1 MAKVKLKLFGLLRI
15 DSGIKELELEASTVR
30 ELYPLLLKELRRHD
44 PKCSLEEKDLRAC
57 VVAVNDRRVKPGARL
72 SPGDV
77 VCLLPPVA
85 GG

>member
-1 MAKVKLKLFGLLRI
+1 MRVKVKLFGLLRI
-15 DSGIKELELEASTVR
+15 DSGIKEV
-30 ELYPLLLKELRRHD
+30 ELYPLLLAEMRRRD
-44 PKCSLEEKDLRAC
+44 PECSLEEKDLKAC
-57 VVAVNDRRVKPGARL
+57 VVAVNERRAKPGTKL

>member
-1 MAKVKLKLFGLLRI
+1 MRVKVKLFGLLRI
-15 DSGIKELELEASTVR
+15 DSGIKEVELEASTVR
-30 ELYPLLLKELRRHD
+30 ELYPLLLAEMLRRD
-44 PKCSLEEKDLRAC
+44 PECSLDEKDLRAC
-57 VVAVNDRRVKPGARL
+57 VVAVNEQRAKPGTKL

>member
-1 MAKVKLKLFGLLRI
+1 MSVKVKFFGLLRI
-15 DSGIKELELEASTVR
+15 DSGIKELELEADTVR
-30 ELYPLLLKELRRHD
+30 DIYPKLLEEMHRRD
-44 PKCSLEEKDLRAC
+44 PGCTFVEKDLRGC
-57 VVAVNDRRVKPGARL
+57 VVAVNDRRANPGTKL

>member
-1 MAKVKLKLFGLLRI
+1 MKVKVKLFGLLRV
-15 DSGIKELELEASTVR
+15 DSGLRELELEADTVR
-30 ELYPLLLKELRRHD
+30 DIYPKLLEEMHRWD
-44 PKCSLEEKDLRAC
+44 PGCTFVEKDLSGC
-57 VVAVNDRRVKPGARL
+57 VVAVNDRRAKPGTKL